1 MLDWV
6 GYLFPRFRKAPE
18 GEPRVIVRNGESLEG
33 ILRRDRM
40 NRDEVESEMRLAGI
54 GRMDDV
60 ARAIL
65 ETNGKIIL
73 ICRDSSRHARQPE
86 DEVAR

>member
-40 NRDEVESEMRLAGI
+40 TGD
-54 GRMDDV
+54 
-60 ARAIL
+60 
-65 ETNGKIIL
+65 
-73 ICRDSSRHARQPE
+73 
-86 DEVAR
+86 